1 MDYYFTLI
9 FIAAA
14 TVYDGC
20 TTVMDP
26 LLGGLVYHA
35 TAQLKILKYN
45 LEHLD
50 KHLEDNCNES
60 SEHIIEFHC
69 VHKQLESCID
79 HHQQILWFIDEYE
92 ECFSWSIF
100 CQFTGS
106 MLSVPLNSVEALTYV
121 VAIFTVSF
129 QILFYCHYGT
139 LLYEENNEL
148 INAICMGPWYKYD
161 AEIRKSLL
169 IIMERSKRPLLIT
182 AGKVVEVVIG
192 TFVSVLKTSYSLIA
206 VFNNYN

>member
-1 MDYYFTLI
+1 
-9 FIAAA
+9 
-14 TVYDGC
+14 
-20 TTVMDP
+20 MDP

-45 LEHLD
+45 LEHID
-50 KHLEDNCNES
+50 KHLEHILSKTNED
-60 SEHIIEFHC
+60 IVEFPC
-69 VHKQLESCID
+69 VHKHLESCVD
-79 HHQQILWFIDEYE
+79 HHKQILWFIDEYE

-106 MLSVPLNSVEALTYV
+106 MLTVPFNSVEALTYV

-129 QILFYCHYGT
+129 QIFFYCHYGT
-139 LLYEENNEL
+139 LLYEENNGL

-161 AEIRKSLL
+161 IEIRKSLL
-169 IIMERSKRPLLIT
+169 IIMERSKRPLRIT
-182 AGKVVEVVIG
+182 AGKVVDVTVG